1 MWYPAK
7 VTEAPA
13 SEPVTLAEAKA
24 QCGVAS
30 SDKDAVLT
38 LLISASRTF
47 VENYCGIRIVS
58 QTVEVE
64 CDDWA
69 DFRRL
74 SIAPIIDVAAI
85 EYVDT
90 LGVAQTIPTT
100 VYVVNDYSLQPCI
113 ALKYNQRWP
122 ATQMGSKIKVTATVG
137 YETVPADLKAAI
149 LLSISKHFSMSGRDM
164 GVRSE
169 AVEGIGTTQ
178 WGGIE
183 QTAGQLDTAAT
194 ILLENYRMWPL

>member
-24 QCGVAS
+24 QCGVS
-30 SDKDAVLT
+30 GTDKDPVLN
-38 LLISASRTF
+38 LLIAASRTF

-64 CDDWA
+64 CDDWS

-74 SIAPIIDVAAI
+74 SIAPIIDVTVI

-90 LGVAQTIPTT
+90 AGDVQTLPTS
-100 VYVVNDYSLQPCI
+100 VYLVNDFHLQPSI
-113 ALKYNQRWP
+113 TLKYNQRWP
-122 ATQMGSKIKVTATVG
+122 AIQMGSKIKITATVG
-137 YETVPADLKAAI
+137 YETVPSDLKAAI